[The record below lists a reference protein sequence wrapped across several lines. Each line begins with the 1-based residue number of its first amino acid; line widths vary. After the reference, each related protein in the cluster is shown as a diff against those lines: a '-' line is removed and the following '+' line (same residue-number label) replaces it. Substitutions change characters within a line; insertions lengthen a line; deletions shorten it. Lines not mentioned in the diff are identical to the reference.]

1 MGNKTD
7 MSYLTTRAGFT
18 GPAGKIGSGDPH
30 HIDLKLLASLPIAEQ
45 VKMVD
50 AVARQYQANGRELEF
65 SNAAVSG
72 SRWNPGADLSDK
84 VDLLNRAAKAHSH
97 SQHSGWNSLDFYVP
111 FKGKSRFDK
120 GAVEDASIYLP
131 VVAGGKVRR
140 GSGGGYG
147 YFSEALDPQGRMI
160 ARVGHGNIDRPEKD
174 GDATIPLTGGAT
186 SPQSSQNPEDFQGL
200 LSGYL
205 LGSLLRGE
213 PKEGPKTRMKR
224 ELISS
229 LIQPQEDDL
238 TGLLFQQLLSSLPGT
253 SLG

>member
-1 MGNKTD
+1 

-18 GPAGKIGSGDPH
+18 GPAGKMGSGAPH
-30 HIDLKLLASLPIAEQ
+30 HIDLKLLQSLPIAEQ

-72 SRWNPGADLSDK
+72 ARWNPAADLSDK

-174 GDATIPLTGGAT
+174 GDITIPLTGGAT

-213 PKEGPKTRMKR
+213 PKEDPKTQMMRGFVK
-224 ELISS
+224 ELV
-229 LIQPQEDDL
+229 QPQQNDMA
-238 TGLLFQQLLSSLPGT
+238 GALFQQLLSSSTGELFG
-253 SLG
+253 